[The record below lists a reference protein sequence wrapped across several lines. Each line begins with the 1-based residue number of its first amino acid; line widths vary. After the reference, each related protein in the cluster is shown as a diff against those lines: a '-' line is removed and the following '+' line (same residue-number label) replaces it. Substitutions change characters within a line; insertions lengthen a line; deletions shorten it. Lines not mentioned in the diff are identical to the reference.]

1 MNQMRWRR
9 ERASNL
15 FPLLLILAL
24 AAASL
29 WLERAVQ
36 APEHDNSGK
45 TRHDPDFI
53 AEDFGI
59 TKMDLAGKPEYI
71 VSAERM
77 QHYPD
82 DESTSVVAPHL
93 VRRHDNANPIVI
105 SAERGLI
112 VKNGEEARFY
122 GNVVAVRE
130 AGRGRSELRMQTEY
144 LQVVPD
150 LDLART
156 DKPVIITEG
165 RTSLSGVGME
175 FNNRTQQFALQ
186 SRVRGTFDAGK

>member
-1 MNQMRWRR
+1 MRRD
-9 ERASNL
+9 RASSL

-36 APEHDNSGK
+36 APERDNSGK

-59 TKMDLAGKPEYI
+59 TKMDTSGKPEYI
-71 VSAERM
+71 LSAERM

-93 VRRHDNANPIVI
+93 VQRHDNANPVVI
-105 SAERGLI
+105 RAERGVI
-112 VKNGEEARFY
+112 AKKGEEARFY
-122 GNVVAVRE
+122 GSVVVVRE
-130 AGRGRSELRMQTEY
+130 AGRGQSELRVQTEY
-144 LQVVPD
+144 LQVIPD
-150 LDLART
+150 RDLART

-165 RTSLSGVGME
+165 RSRLSGVGME
-175 FNNRTQQFALQ
+175 FNNRTRQFALQ
-186 SRVRGTFDAGK
+186 SQVRGTFDAGK